1 MRAAER
7 PPHPLYVLPTP
18 EPELRDL
25 AELLHERGEDVR
37 AVNGVPPSAHHLAA
51 ACAARAGLRV
61 EVAMR
66 TRLHRLGTLHPP
78 VGVPGHLRAVRP
90 DEVDLAASWLD
101 DFHPEAEAQAG
112 RAPEPGPPTDR
123 HEVTLRVGEGRLWW
137 WDHDGPVHL
146 LGASPPSGGAVRIA
160 PVHTP
165 APLRGRGYAAAA
177 VAELA
182 RRLSAAGDEVC
193 LFADRDNPV
202 SHRLYARL
210 GFEPVTETVDLLL
223 DS

>member
-1 MRAAER
+1 
-7 PPHPLYVLPTP
+7 
-18 EPELRDL
+18 
-25 AELLHERGEDVR
+25 
-37 AVNGVPPSAHHLAA
+37 
-51 ACAARAGLRV
+51 
-61 EVAMR
+61 MR

-78 VGVPGHLRAVRP
+78 VEVPCRLRAVRP
-90 DEVDLAASWLD
+90 DEADLAASWLD
-101 DFHPEAEAQAG
+101 DFHPDAEAQAG
-112 RAPEPGPPTDR
+112 RAPGPRSPTDR
-123 HEVTLRVGEGRLWW
+123 HEVALRVGEGRLWW

-146 LGASPPSGGAVRIA
+146 LGASPPSDRAVRIA

-202 SHRLYARL
+202 SLRLYARL
-210 GFEPVTETVDLLL
+210 GFEPVTDTVDLLL